1 MYMCI
6 YIYIY
11 MCVYHSWNMLEL
23 YQYLSPRRPI
33 ILYVLLS
40 FTINHCGKT
49 PLIIPTVVY
58 ESEIMHKTIHK
69 GQPWRLSSPSDLAR
83 PDSNLAWEGAS
94 AIDEFTVKKPLAFT
108 ISSEESY
115 GWRTFSKSRRWGEW
129 NACFKDNG
137 GMRANYYIIYI
148 YTHHKTLQ
156 QIVCVG
162 ICWNV
167 QLPIWWGDWSLPH
180 YQMDC
185 PLPSTSAPFPTLSSA
200 RRFPDRASAVA
211 QNGSNLGNKSR
222 PTGTICGFL
231 H

>member
-1 MYMCI
+1 MLGDSSKYNITTLTYRSYSVYYVYM

-83 PDSNLAWEGAS
+83 PDSNLA
-94 AIDEFTVKKPLAFT
+94 
-108 ISSEESY
+108 
-115 GWRTFSKSRRWGEW
+115 
-129 NACFKDNG
+129 
-137 GMRANYYIIYI
+137 
-148 YTHHKTLQ
+148 
-156 QIVCVG
+156 
-162 ICWNV
+162 
-167 QLPIWWGDWSLPH
+167 
-180 YQMDC
+180 
-185 PLPSTSAPFPTLSSA
+185 
-200 RRFPDRASAVA
+200 
-211 QNGSNLGNKSR
+211 
-222 PTGTICGFL
+222 
-231 H
+231 